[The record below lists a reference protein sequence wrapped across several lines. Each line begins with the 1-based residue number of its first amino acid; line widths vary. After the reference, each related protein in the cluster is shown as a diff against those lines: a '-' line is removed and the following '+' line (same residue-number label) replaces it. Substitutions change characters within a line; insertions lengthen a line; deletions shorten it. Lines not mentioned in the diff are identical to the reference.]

1 MSKPFARLFELIEKK
16 NVRPNKDELVTIRLE
31 NIVPNKYQ
39 PRTRFNKERIE
50 ELAQSISQHG
60 LLQPITVRP
69 IQEGFYEIIAGERRF
84 RALKSLGFG
93 ETEVIVRYM
102 TDDETAAVAL
112 IENIQREDLSPI
124 EEAIAYEKL
133 LSIKGITQKDLAENI
148 GKSPSFIANKLRLLK
163 LSDDVKEALMNFEI
177 TERHA
182 RALLPVSDES
192 QKTIVGRVKKDGLN
206 VRETEELVKKHKEM
220 PGILDF
226 SGDLVYMMNDLNHE
240 VERLKEKGLEVESK
254 TTEDDEMIEVVVRV
268 MKR

>member
-1 MSKPFARLFELIEKK
+1 MMSKPFARLFELIEKK
-16 NVRPNKDELVTIRLE
+16 NGKPNKDELVTVRLE

-39 PRTRFNKERIE
+39 PRKRFNEERIE

-69 IQEGFYEIIAGERRF
+69 IEEGFYEIIAGERRF
-84 RALKSLGFG
+84 RALASLGFG
-93 ETEVIVRYM
+93 VTEVIVRYM

-124 EEAIAYEKL
+124 EEAQAYEKL
-133 LSIKGITQKDLAENI
+133 LSIKGITQKDLAENM

-182 RALLPVSDES
+182 RALLPMPVEAQSKIV
-192 QKTIVGRVKKDGLN
+192 KTVKKDHLN
-206 VRETEELVKKHKEM
+206 VRDTEQLVNKYKDM
-220 PGILDF
+220 PGVLDF
-226 SGDLVYMMNDLNHE
+226 SGDVNFMMNDLNRE
-240 VERLKEKGLEVESK
+240 VERLKEQGLDVESVRR
-254 TTEDDEMIEVVVRV
+254 EDDEMIEIVVRV
-268 MKR
+268 RK